1 MSTSATSGASFST
14 SARPSPAVPAVP
26 TTLRPSRSS
35 NSSRPSRRAW
45 WSSISTRRRG
55 VSAGAMRVTRVRLKC
70 AEFPHLTRVRRSGH
84 SKVSRS
90 LAKDTEKLIRQLSLI
105 SYLMAERRPVTATE
119 IRRDVEGYSDM
130 TEDAFARRFYADRA
144 ELDALGIHLSVDKP
158 ADGFSEQ
165 ENYSLAPEAFH
176 LPPIAFTD
184 SERAALQTALTLL
197 DGEFAYAEPLRL
209 ALQQITWGRP
219 SPLGSDS
226 RQTIGLGI
234 TASAGGGEVSA
245 RLAKIDTA
253 IYRRKRIEFEYH
265 TMQSDETAL
274 RRVDPYHL
282 LFEGGQF
289 YLVGYA
295 HERKDVRVFRLS
307 RIRGKVAYAT
317 KAEHDF
323 QRPADFD
330 PRGYANRIPWQL
342 GDEIGVAEVE
352 VPEDVAWYVERQYG
366 AYGTLE
372 GGVFR
377 TGYALPRLLISWALS
392 FGLRILGPPA
402 LVDEARR
409 RVDELIE
416 AHRGEAPVA
425 VASGLAPAPA
435 PVPESNGR
443 GRGADAAIRPERF
456 ARLVTLASVL
466 IAAGRAGETL
476 QLKAVCEQLKMSP
489 QELREDVSVLNVVN
503 FGGGAY
509 VIYAEVLPTGEIEV
523 DPEPYSDTFDRPA
536 RLLPIEAKALVAA
549 IDLIGLAQPDL
560 RSAREKV
567 VDALGFDPV
576 EEGLQIVSPIAHDD
590 ITHTVEL
597 AVHENR
603 LLELEYWTQTEDR
616 YSERLV
622 EPYALFN
629 GKDSWYV
636 AAWDLDRGQLRHFR
650 LDRIKSA
657 AARVERFEPRVG
669 LNPIADIGGWPRT
682 GTVGGSRAARVLI
695 SAQQAR
701 WVREQRNVLA
711 ELPDGRIIVE
721 ITFKGIDFLVREVLK
736 EAGDAVVLEPA
747 DAREAVLTAAE
758 GLIARAT

>member
-1 MSTSATSGASFST
+1 M
-14 SARPSPAVPAVP
+14 
-26 TTLRPSRSS
+26 
-35 NSSRPSRRAW
+35 
-45 WSSISTRRRG
+45 
-55 VSAGAMRVTRVRLKC
+55 
-70 AEFPHLTRVRRSGH
+70 
-84 SKVSRS
+84 SRS

-295 HERKDVRVFRLS
+295 HERKGVRVFRLS

-323 QRPADFD
+323 QRPSDFD

-366 AYGTLE
+366 AYGTLD

-392 FGLRILGPPA
+392 FGLRILGPAA

-425 VASGLAPAPA
+425 VASGLVPAPA
-435 PVPESNGR
+435 PVVESNGR

-489 QELREDVSVLNVVN
+489 QELREDISVLNVVN

-509 VIYAEVLPTGEIEV
+509 VIYAEVLPSGEIEV
-523 DPEPYSDTFDRPA
+523 DPEPYSDTFDHPA

-549 IDLIGLAQPDL
+549 IDLIGLVQADL
-560 RSAREKV
+560 RTARSKV

-603 LLELEYWTQTEDR
+603 LLELEYWTQASDR
-616 YSERLV
+616 YSERVV

-636 AAWDLDRGQLRHFR
+636 AAWEEGRGLRHFR

-657 AARVERFEPRVG
+657 AARVEHFEPRAG
-669 LNPIADIGGWPRT
+669 LNPIADIAGWPRT
-682 GTVGGSRAARVLI
+682 GTVGGSRVARVLI
-695 SAQQAR
+695 SAEQAR
-701 WVREQRNVLA
+701 WVREQRTVLA

-721 ITFKGIDFLVREVLK
+721 ITFKGIEFLVREVLK

>member
-1 MSTSATSGASFST
+1 MS
-14 SARPSPAVPAVP
+14 
-26 TTLRPSRSS
+26 
-35 NSSRPSRRAW
+35 
-45 WSSISTRRRG
+45 RG
-55 VSAGAMRVTRVRLKC
+55 
-70 AEFPHLTRVRRSGH
+70 
-84 SKVSRS
+84 

-184 SERAALQTALTLL
+184 AERAALQTALTLL

-265 TMQSDETAL
+265 TMQSDATAL
-274 RRVDPYHL
+274 RKVDPYHL

-289 YLVGYA
+289 YLVGYS

-323 QRPADFD
+323 QRPEDFD
-330 PRGYANRIPWQL
+330 PRQYANRIPWQL
-342 GDEIGVAEVE
+342 GDQVGVAEIE
-352 VPEDVAWYVERQYG
+352 VPEDVAWYVERQFG

-372 GGVFR
+372 NGIFR

-392 FGLRILGPPA
+392 FGLRILGPPP
-402 LVDEARR
+402 LVEEART
-409 RVDELIE
+409 RVDALIE
-416 AHRGEAPVA
+416 AHRGDSPVA
-425 VASGLAPAPA
+425 VAPGLAPAPPA
-435 PVPESNGR
+435 AAETNGR
-443 GRGADAAIRPERF
+443 GRGEAAIRPERF
-456 ARLVTLASVL
+456 ARLVALASIL
-466 IAAGRAGETL
+466 IAAGRAGERL
-476 QLKAVCEQLKMSP
+476 QVKQLCEQLKMSP

-549 IDLIGLAQPDL
+549 IDLIGLAHAEL

-576 EEGLQIVSPIAHDD
+576 EEGLHIVSPIMHDD
-590 ITHTVEL
+590 VTHTVEL

-603 LLELEYWTQTEDR
+603 LLEMEYWTQTEDR
-616 YSERLV
+616 YSDRVV

-629 GKDSWYV
+629 GREAWYV
-636 AAWDLDRGQLRHFR
+636 AAWDVERGRLQHFR
-650 LDRIKSA
+650 LDRIKNA
-657 AARVERFEPRVG
+657 KARMEHFEPREG
-669 LNPIADIGGWPRT
+669 LNPIADVGGWPRT
-682 GTVGGSRAARVLI
+682 GRIGGSRVAHVKI
-695 SAQQAR
+695 TKEQAR
-701 WVREQRNVLA
+701 WVGEQRSVLA
-711 ELPDGRIIVE
+711 ELPDGEIIVE
-721 ITFKGIDFLVREVLK
+721 FAFKSLDFLVREVLK

-747 DAREAVLTAAE
+747 DAREAVLAAAE
-758 GLIARAT
+758 ELLARAT

>member
-1 MSTSATSGASFST
+1 
-14 SARPSPAVPAVP
+14 
-26 TTLRPSRSS
+26 
-35 NSSRPSRRAW
+35 
-45 WSSISTRRRG
+45 
-55 VSAGAMRVTRVRLKC
+55 
-70 AEFPHLTRVRRSGH
+70 
-84 SKVSRS
+84 
-90 LAKDTEKLIRQLSLI
+90 
-105 SYLMAERRPVTATE
+105 MAERRPVTATE

-144 ELDALGIHLSVDKP
+144 ELDSLGIHLSVDKP

-165 ENYSLAPEAFH
+165 ENYSLAREAFH
-176 LPPIAFTD
+176 LPAIAFTD

-234 TASAGGGEVSA
+234 TASAGGAELSA

-265 TMQSDETAL
+265 TMQRDETAL

-307 RIRGKVAYAT
+307 RVRGKVAYAT

-342 GDEIGVAEVE
+342 GDEVGVAEVE

-425 VASGLAPAPA
+425 VASGLAPAPP

-509 VIYAEVLPTGEIEV
+509 VIYAEVLPSGEIEV

-560 RSAREKV
+560 GSAREKV
-567 VDALGFDPV
+567 VDALGHDPV
-576 EEGLQIVSPIAHDD
+576 EEGLQIAPPTVADEVAQ
-590 ITHTVEL
+590 TVER
-597 AVHENR
+597 AVHDGR
-603 LLELEYWTQTEDR
+603 LLDLEYWSGEQR
-616 YSERLV
+616 FSNRRV

-629 GKDSWYV
+629 GIEAWYV
-636 AAWDLDRGQLRHFR
+636 AAYDFENDQLQHFR
-650 LDRIKSA
+650 LDRIKSVTA
-657 AARVERFEPRVG
+657 LDEGFERRED

-682 GTVGGSRAARVLI
+682 GTIEGSRVAKVWI
-695 SAQQAR
+695 SPEQAR
-701 WVREQRNVLA
+701 WAREKRELVA
-711 ELPDGRIIVE
+711 ELPDGAVVVE
-721 ITFKGIDFLVREVLK
+721 YPYYGIDFLVKEILK
-736 EAGDAVVLEPA
+736 EAGDAAVLEPA
-747 DAREAVLTAAE
+747 DAREAVLAAAE
-758 GLIARAT
+758 RLLAPSS